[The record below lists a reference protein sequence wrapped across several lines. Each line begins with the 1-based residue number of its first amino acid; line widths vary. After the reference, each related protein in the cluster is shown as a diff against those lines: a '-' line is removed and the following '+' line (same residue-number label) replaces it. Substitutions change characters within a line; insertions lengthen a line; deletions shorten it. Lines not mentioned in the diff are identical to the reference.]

1 MTNYETLL
9 AEYDDFID
17 VTERSMINDGLYSDS
32 CVWINKEMT
41 TARKACVL
49 AEEIGHYCTSV
60 GDILE
65 QKNIANAKQEQKA
78 RVWAYQKL
86 LSVDKILD
94 AASKGHTETWDM
106 AEYLDVDEEFL
117 KDYLAWQGILDI
129 SL

>member
-1 MTNYETLL
+1 MTNYEVLL

-17 VTERSMINDGLYSDS
+17 VTERSMLNDGLYSDG
-32 CVWINKEMT
+32 CVWINKGMT

-78 RVWAYQKL
+78 RVWAFEKL
-86 LSVDKILD
+86 LSVDKIVE
-94 AASKGHTETWDM
+94 AASKGYTTTWDM
-106 AEYLDVDEEFL
+106 SEYLDVDEEFL

-129 SL
+129 YY